1 LPGDVKVV
9 DDMVRTAYPDPCAV
23 VPEPVWNAEVEAV
36 ARAYPS
42 AGQDERGMLLG
53 RLMGLLDTHT
63 QFFKE
68 PEEMYDV
75 WIYRFSDGSY
85 VVAARDEALVGARL
99 VSIAGTPIAKVE
111 RALARTI
118 PADNRSAVLN
128 GAYLTAYVD
137 HLHGLGIVR
146 NVSHPAF
153 ELELPGGTR
162 RTVDLGTSPAG
173 EFLTDLGLTTG
184 GAAEGDFTEAVRR
197 RAEPLWWRTDRSS
210 RTFLL
215 SVNGYVDTTA
225 ATKAMDAALD
235 SGRADR
241 VVVDLRYLRGGDWV
255 PLRPLVDRLRADRRV
270 NDPAKL
276 SVLIGRENESAAT
289 VVAYWFDTDTKAT
302 LIGEPTPAR
311 ADPFTF
317 EAKREVTLPDTGYLL
332 AMPTTRFGNGDKRR
346 AVMPD
351 VRLVT
356 RSTDFFAGRD
366 VTLDFALHG
375 R

>member
-1 LPGDVKVV
+1 
-9 DDMVRTAYPDPCAV
+9 MVRTAYPDPWAV

-99 VSIAGTPIAKVE
+99 VSIAATPIAKVE

-146 NVSHPAF
+146 DVSHPAF

-225 ATKAMDAALD
+225 ATKALDAALD

-317 EAKREVTLPDTGYLL
+317 EAKREVTLPDTGYLF

-351 VRLVT
+351 VRLSP
-356 RSTDFFAGRD
+356 RSTDFFGGRD

>member
-1 LPGDVKVV
+1 
-9 DDMVRTAYPDPCAV
+9 MVRSAYPDPWAV
-23 VPEPVWNAEVEAV
+23 VPEHVWNAEVDTV

-42 AGQDERGMLLG
+42 AGQDARGMLLG
-53 RLMGLLDTHT
+53 RLVGLLDTHT
-63 QFFKE
+63 QFFKD

-75 WIYRFSDGSY
+75 WIYRFFDGSY
-85 VVAARDEALVGARL
+85 VVAARDESLVGARL
-99 VSIAGTPIAKVE
+99 VSISGKPIAKVE

-118 PADNRSAVLN
+118 PADNRSAILN

-137 HLHGLGIVR
+137 HLHGLGVVR
-146 NVSHPAF
+146 DVSDPAF
-153 ELELPGGTR
+153 EFELPGGRR

-173 EFLTDLGLTTG
+173 DFLNDLGLTTG

-215 SVNGYVDTTA
+215 SVNDFVDAAT
-225 ATKAMDAALD
+225 ATKALDAALD

-241 VVVDLRYLRGGDWV
+241 VVVDMRYLRGGDWT
-255 PLRPLVDRLRADRRV
+255 PLRPLVDALRANRRI
-270 NDPAKL
+270 NDPARL
-276 SVLIGRENESAAT
+276 SILIGRENESAAT
-289 VVAYWFDTDTKAT
+289 VVAYWFDTETKAT

-317 EAKREVTLPDTGYLL
+317 EAKREVTLPDTGYLFAL
-332 AMPTTRFGNGDKRR
+332 PTTQFGNGDQRS

-351 VRLVT
+351 VRLVP

-366 VTLDFALHG
+366 VTLAYALY
-375 R
+375 RR